1 MKDVGF
7 RFWLWVAAAGGVVG
21 AGIAIA
27 QDITV
32 LGVIASIVI
41 GMCAA
46 PLIAF
51 ILGAVFF
58 TVREERRN
66 FADRHPRRAA

>member
-7 RFWLWVAAAGGVVG
+7 RFWLWMAVAGGVVG
-21 AGIAIA
+21 AGVAVA
-27 QDITV
+27 QDLAV
-32 LGVIASIVI
+32 LGVVASSVV

-46 PLIAF
+46 PLVAF
-51 ILGAVFF
+51 ILGAAFF

-66 FADRHPRRAA
+66 FSDRHSRRAG